1 MNPDKQQEA
10 ITSIR
15 LRLQGRKP
23 PVMVLLVEDDEKDAE
38 LTVSALKGA
47 GVDVAWAKDS
57 QQAQGYLMA
66 NDPWLV
72 FLDLKLGPDDRGELG
87 LNILELIK
95 SYKRNVI
102 VVILTGQ
109 YRHDSDNCLKALSK
123 GADAIMLKPLTSTQ
137 IQLIFASP

>member
-1 MNPDKQQEA
+1 MTPNEQQDA
-10 ITSIR
+10 IAKIR
-15 LRLQGRKP
+15 QRIQGRKP

-38 LTVSALKGA
+38 LTVSALQGA
-47 GVDVAWAKDS
+47 GVNVVWAKDS
-57 QQAQGYLMA
+57 QQAQDYMIA

-137 IQLIFASP
+137 IRLIFASP